1 MLHQSFSEI
10 HLLELFSLSSPLRSK
25 TNPSSIN
32 ILHKSCSVG
41 PDLLWYLIWMHSNAA
56 VDYWSCWL
64 IFCDIVF
71 LFWVIICWEAG
82 QTNFNI
88 LHKLLSWSRPT
99 LVFKLESGMDA
110 FKSCFLVIIIVR
122 LIIWLFYSFLGVDIL
137 SRKGTKHNSNINIIL
152 KLPSWAQPALVLNQ
166 DVSGYWSFGKLH
178 SVDLFLFGIDYF
190 HLTGLSDPF
199 WESKSNSKPS
209 WVGRTKV
216 VFFSISPSSTN
227 FKIRFLTE
235 DLV

>member
-41 PDLLWYLIWMHSNAA
+41 PDLLWYLIWMHSNTA
-56 VDYWSCWL
+56 VDDLSCRL
-64 IFCDIVF
+64 IFWEILL
-71 LFWVIICWEAG
+71 LFWATFCWEAG

-88 LHKLLSWSRPT
+88 LYKLLSWSRPT
-99 LVFKLESGMDA
+99 LVFKLKSGMDA
-110 FKSCFLVIIIVR
+110 FKSSLLLIIIVW
-122 LIIWLFYSFLGVDIL
+122 LTIWNIFFGVNIL
-137 SRKGTKHNSNINIIL
+137 LQKETKHNSNINIIL

-227 FKIRFLTE
+227 FKIRFLTK